1 MIRKIISS
9 NPVIYF
15 SIFISI
21 VFGIFTLYSFSNPSL
36 FRLNE
41 NNIKFL
47 IILNILIAIFFFIL
61 IGFKI
66 LNLFKKK
73 NFQNT
78 KTNID
83 FLKHFILVTIL
94 PAFFVAFFSLLLFNL
109 GIEKWFDKKIN
120 EVVSNSVEVAKNYLE
135 ENQNSIKAE
144 ISAMSSDLSRNIN
157 IYHNNKNIFQNYFDQ
172 QSIFRKIAEAYLINN
187 NGDIILSTSFTN
199 KEQYFKPIKTFM
211 DMAEKGQ
218 TVLISDANKNQTNG
232 LVKLDSIDNLY
243 LYVVRYVDPETVK
256 FLKQTGE
263 SSSFYYTLKDNN
275 FGLQV
280 TFATVYLIIVTSL
293 LLLSSNYAI
302 NVANKISQPINK
314 LILAVAGISKGH
326 KPKLVAED
334 ENEEFKKLYS
344 TFNEMSEQIE
354 DQKQKIILNERYK
367 AWEIVARKLAHE
379 IKNPLTP
386 ILLSIDQI
394 KEKFLNQDIKKG
406 NGEFKN
412 YLDIISRQ
420 VSDIGKL
427 ANEFSDFARMPSA
440 EKRENNLRKLIEENI
455 SLMKLSAK
463 DIDFDFNY
471 QCSSE
476 FYVFDRSQISR
487 VIINILKNS
496 IEAIDEKKL
505 KSNFKGNIKVL
516 VVQFENFIKIKVE
529 DNGIGFKNIELD
541 TALPLQTTKK
551 TGSGLGLSIVNK
563 ILDQHNGNL
572 KIFKS
577 EEGAKVE
584 INIGIN

>member
-1 MIRKIISS
+1 
-9 NPVIYF
+9 
-15 SIFISI
+15 
-21 VFGIFTLYSFSNPSL
+21 
-36 FRLNE
+36 
-41 NNIKFL
+41 
-47 IILNILIAIFFFIL
+47 
-61 IGFKI
+61 
-66 LNLFKKK
+66 
-73 NFQNT
+73 
-78 KTNID
+78 
-83 FLKHFILVTIL
+83 
-94 PAFFVAFFSLLLFNL
+94 
-109 GIEKWFDKKIN
+109 
-120 EVVSNSVEVAKNYLE
+120 
-135 ENQNSIKAE
+135 
-144 ISAMSSDLSRNIN
+144 MSSDLSRNIN
-157 IYHNNKNIFQNYFDQ
+157 IYYNNKNIFQNYFDQ

-232 LVKLDSIDNLY
+232 LVKLDSIDNFY

-263 SSSFYYTLKDNN
+263 SSSFYYTLKDNYL
-275 FGLQV
+275 GLQI

-314 LILAVAGISKGH
+314 LILAAAGISKGH
-326 KPKLVAED
+326 KSKLVAED

-354 DQKQKIILNERYK
+354 DQKQKIVLNERYK

-394 KEKFLNQDIKKG
+394 KEKFLTQDIKG
-406 NGEFKN
+406 NSEFKN

-440 EKRENNLRKLIEENI
+440 EKKENNLKKLLDENI

-463 DIDFDFNY
+463 DIHFDFNY
-471 QCSSE
+471 ESLSE
-476 FYVFDRSQISR
+476 LYLFDRNQISR

-505 KSNFKGNIKVL
+505 KLNFKGNIKVL
-516 VVQFENFIKIKVE
+516 VVQLENFIKIKVE
-529 DNGIGFKNIELD
+529 DNGIGFKNIDLD
-541 TALPLQTTKK
+541 TASPLQTTKK

-577 EEGAKVE
+577 EDGAKVE

>member
-21 VFGIFTLYSFSNPSL
+21 VFGIFTLYSFSNPLL

-47 IILNILIAIFFFIL
+47 IISNILIAIFFFIL

-157 IYHNNKNIFQNYFDQ
+157 IYYNNKNIFQNYFDQ
-172 QSIFRKIAEAYLINN
+172 QSIFRKIAEAYLITS

-199 KEQYFKPIKTFM
+199 KDQYFKPIKTFM

-232 LVKLDSIDNLY
+232 LVKLDLIDNLY

-275 FGLQV
+275 LGLQV

-314 LILAVAGISKGH
+314 LILAAAGISKGH
-326 KPKLVAED
+326 KTKLVAED

-394 KEKFLNQDIKKG
+394 KEKFLSQDIKKG

-440 EKRENNLRKLIEENI
+440 EKRENNLRKLLEENI
-455 SLMKLSAK
+455 SLMKLTAK

-471 QCSSE
+471 QCLSE
-476 FYVFDRSQISR
+476 FYVFDRNQISR
-487 VIINILKNS
+487 LIINILKNS

-505 KSNFKGNIKVL
+505 KFNFKGNINVL
-516 VVQFENFIKIKVE
+516 VVQFENFVKIKVE
-529 DNGIGFKNIELD
+529 DNGIGFKNKDLD

-584 INIGIN
+584 INIGMN